1 MQRSTDGFAVMGSD
15 CDDLRG
21 PVDCTTR
28 KLVELNCD
36 DPRDETTSRIT
47 LVDRNG
53 YRNRM
58 REASNLR
65 AKDPINF
72 R

>member
-1 MQRSTDGFAVMGSD
+1 MGSD

-21 PVDCTTR
+21 SVDCTTR
-28 KLVELNCD
+28 KLAELNCD

-53 YRNRM
+53 PTVIETEYRSEKSFESPSER
-58 REASNLR
+58 
-65 AKDPINF
+65 PFNF